1 MTYETPLHNCVVKMS
16 KMFKLT
22 LLMYFLENYV
32 IEYDKIFYENVE
44 EMDYFGANNFP
55 LPYVSKE
62 T

>member
-1 MTYETPLHNCVVKMS
+1 
-16 KMFKLT
+16 MFKLT